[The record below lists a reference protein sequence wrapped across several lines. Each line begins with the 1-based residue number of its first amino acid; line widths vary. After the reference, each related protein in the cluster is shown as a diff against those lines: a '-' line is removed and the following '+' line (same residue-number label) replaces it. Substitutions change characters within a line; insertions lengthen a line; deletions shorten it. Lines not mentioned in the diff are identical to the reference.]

1 MNPQFQQ
8 HMAEAT
14 RLTRL
19 GDVAAATALIQAALG
34 GVALAGTPADAT
46 AAARTSAAGSDVID
60 VVARVVPP
68 PQAPVPVPVLSMPA
82 GPFARAGAAP
92 DGARVAA
99 DAPQR
104 PAARTAP
111 DAQPGREPARFV
123 AGRFQHPTAGA
134 RDYKLFLPPGAGE
147 QPRPLVLMLHGC
159 TQTPDDF
166 AAGTRM
172 NEAAAAQGVV
182 VLYPA
187 QSVQMNPQRCWNW
200 FKRQH
205 QQRDRGEPAL
215 LAALVRQVV
224 ADQRIDPSRV
234 YVAGL
239 SAGGAMAAVLGQAY
253 PDLFAAVGVHSG
265 LASRAAGDLPSAL
278 AAMQSGAP
286 APRASRPVPTIVF
299 HGDRDAT
306 VNPANGAQVFA
317 AATPPGATAHTE
329 RIARPGARAHTRQ
342 QQRDAHGRV
351 VAEHWL
357 VHGAAHAWSGGSS
370 AGSYT
375 DPQGPDATREM
386 LRFFL
391 SQRNGGQ

>member
-99 DAPQR
+99 EAPQR

-265 LASRAAGDLPSAL
+265 LASGVAGDLPSAL

>member
-1 MNPQFQQ
+1 
-8 HMAEAT
+8 MAEAT

-234 YVAGL
+234 HVAGL

-265 LASRAAGDLPSAL
+265 LASGVAGDLPSAL

>member
-265 LASRAAGDLPSAL
+265 LASGVAGDLPSAL
-278 AAMQSGAP
+278 AAMQSGGP

>member
-19 GDVAAATALIQAALG
+19 GDLAAATALIQAALG

-172 NEAAAAQGVV
+172 NEASAAQGVV

-265 LASRAAGDLPSAL
+265 LASGVAGDLPSAL

-317 AATPPGATAHTE
+317 AAKPPGATAHTE

>member
-1 MNPQFQQ
+1 
-8 HMAEAT
+8 MAEAT

-172 NEAAAAQGVV
+172 NEAAAAHGVV

-265 LASRAAGDLPSAL
+265 LASGVAGDLPSAL

>member
-34 GVALAGTPADAT
+34 GVALAGSPADAT

-265 LASRAAGDLPSAL
+265 LASGVAGDLPSAL

>member
-205 QQRDRGEPAL
+205 QQRDRGESAL

-265 LASRAAGDLPSAL
+265 LASGVAGDLPSAL

>member
-1 MNPQFQQ
+1 
-8 HMAEAT
+8 MAEAT

-134 RDYKLFLPPGAGE
+134 RDYKLFLPPGAAE

-265 LASRAAGDLPSAL
+265 LASGVAGDLPSAL

>member
-224 ADQRIDPSRV
+224 AEQRIDPSRV

-265 LASRAAGDLPSAL
+265 LASGVAGDLPSAL

>member
-265 LASRAAGDLPSAL
+265 LASGVAGDLPSAL

-317 AATPPGATAHTE
+317 AAKPPGATAHTE

>member
-265 LASRAAGDLPSAL
+265 LASGVAGDLPSAL

>member
-111 DAQPGREPARFV
+111 EAQPGREPARFV

-172 NEAAAAQGVV
+172 NEASAAQGVV

-265 LASRAAGDLPSAL
+265 LASGVAGDLPSAL

>member
-1 MNPQFQQ
+1 
-8 HMAEAT
+8 MAEAT

-92 DGARVAA
+92 DGACVTA

-172 NEAAAAQGVV
+172 NEASAAQGVV

-265 LASRAAGDLPSAL
+265 LASGVAGDLPSAL

-306 VNPANGAQVFA
+306 VNPAHGAQVFA

>member
-1 MNPQFQQ
+1 MDWNTHFAD
-8 HMAEAT
+8 MLGEAT
-14 RLTRL
+14 ELMHSGNL
-19 GDVAAATALIQAALG
+19 ME
-34 GVALAGTPADAT
+34 AT
-46 AAARTSAAGSDVID
+46 AAIQRALNNQAPMANAAPAAHTAPASPRAATRAKPAAG
-60 VVARVVPP
+60 
-68 PQAPVPVPVLSMPA
+68 QW
-82 GPFARAGAAP
+82 
-92 DGARVAA
+92 
-99 DAPQR
+99 
-104 PAARTAP
+104 RTARSFAASKLRSKLNASVEDAVVRESP
-111 DAQPGREPARFV
+111 DSFERVNFIH
-123 AGRFQHPTAGA
+123 AGVRHPY
-134 RDYKLFLPPGAGE
+134 RLYVPPGAAKGVAM
-147 QPRPLVLMLHGC
+147 PLVLMLHGC
-159 TQTPDDF
+159 TQNADDF
-166 AAGTRM
+166 ALGTGM
-172 NEAAAAQGVV
+172 NQAAAPANAL
-182 VLYPA
+182 VLYP
-187 QSVQMNPQRCWNW
+187 VQTRSANPNGCWNW
-200 FKRQH
+200 FEPGHQH
-205 QQRDRGEPAL
+205 RGQGEPEL
-215 LAALVRQVV
+215 LVAMVRDVMARHPVDAQ
-224 ADQRIDPSRV
+224 RV
-234 YVAGL
+234 YAAGL
-239 SAGGAMAAVLGQAY
+239 SAGGAMAAVLGREY
-253 PDLFAAVGVHSG
+253 PDVFAAVGVHSG
-265 LASRAAGDLPSAL
+265 LASGAAGDLPSAL

>member
-172 NEAAAAQGVV
+172 NEASAAQGVV

-265 LASRAAGDLPSAL
+265 LASGVAGDLPSAL

>member
-19 GDVAAATALIQAALG
+19 GDLAAATALIQAALG

-265 LASRAAGDLPSAL
+265 LASGVAGDLPSAL

>member
-265 LASRAAGDLPSAL
+265 LASGAAGDLPSAL

-286 APRASRPVPTIVF
+286 APRASRPMPTIVF

>member
-68 PQAPVPVPVLSMPA
+68 PQAPVPVPVLPMPA

-92 DGARVAA
+92 DSARVTA

-224 ADQRIDPSRV
+224 AEQRIDPSRV

-265 LASRAAGDLPSAL
+265 LASGVAGDLPSAL

-342 QQRDAHGRV
+342 QQRDGHGRV